1 MIDLSIQGLGMLP
14 PAHAEGEGEAFKPDL
29 TLLER
34 TLRRG
39 LSDVTRLYFHVA
51 KLALDAAHVDGA
63 QVHLVFASAY
73 GEIGTAE
80 AMLAQALDDN
90 SASPARFRNS
100 VHNTAPGLHSISAR
114 NTHASTAIAAGPDT
128 LAMGLLESQL
138 LLRESPLPV
147 LLVCADEA
155 VPAALR
161 HGPTLEPVAVAFVLG
176 RGEGPGLARLR
187 NLRRSAGENSAKYA
201 SPLEG
206 ARALAEAVLH
216 GTDGSVVVSAGA
228 EPYAVDVDV
237 RVPG

>member
-1 MIDLSIQGLGMLP
+1 MIDLRIQGLAVLP
-14 PAHAEGEGEAFKPDL
+14 PAHAASEGEPFKPDL
-29 TLLER
+29 TLLDR

-39 LSDVTRLYFHVA
+39 LSEVTRLYFHVA
-51 KLALDAAHVDGA
+51 RGALEQAGGDGA
-63 QVHLVFASAY
+63 QVQLVFASAY

-114 NTHASTAIAAGPDT
+114 NTHASTALAAGADT

-138 LLRESPLPV
+138 LLRESALPV

-155 VPAALR
+155 VPDALR
-161 HGPTLEPVAVAFVLG
+161 HGPTLEPIAAAFVLG
-176 RGEGPGLARLR
+176 RGEGAGLARLR
-187 NLRRSAGENSAKYA
+187 NLRRISGENSAKYA

-206 ARALAEAVLH
+206 ARALAEAVRA
-216 GTDGSVVVSAGA
+216 GVGGSVVVSAGA
-228 EPYAVDVDV
+228 QPYSVDVDA
-237 RVPG
+237 RES